1 MTDDRRDT
9 SRSRPKP
16 LVLVSNL
23 LLMAGVLLLIAW
35 PISGQSAFGVVGI
48 ALLVFAAI
56 FALANSVARSRR
68 RRAEKNK

>member
-1 MTDDRRDT
+1 MTDDHQNK
-9 SRSRPKP
+9 SRPKPKP

-23 LLMAGVLLLIAW
+23 LLLAGVLLLIAW
-35 PISGQSAFGVVGI
+35 PISGQSAFGVVGV